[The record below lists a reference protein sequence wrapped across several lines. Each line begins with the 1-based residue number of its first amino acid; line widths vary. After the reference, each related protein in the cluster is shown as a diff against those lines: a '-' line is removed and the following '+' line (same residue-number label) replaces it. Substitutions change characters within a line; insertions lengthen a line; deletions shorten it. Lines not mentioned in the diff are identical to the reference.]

1 MPVDRLAWS
10 TFLAGFDWRQ
20 GEHIS
25 LVGPTGCGKTTL
37 GLAILDRRR
46 YVIALGTKP
55 RDETLDELRRSGW
68 TRALDWPV
76 PPPRGN
82 EPRRIILWPRFDRMD
97 DAARQRAIFDRA
109 LRGAF
114 IQGGWCLYADELRY
128 LAVDLQLAKLLRLVW
143 LQGRS
148 LRISLVGGT
157 QRPAWVPLEMYDQAT
172 HLFLWRDNDES
183 NLKRISGI
191 GGALNAKDVR
201 RLVSNLPLHDVL
213 YLNTR
218 TGAQIV
224 TRVGETAQQR
234 KA

>member
-1 MPVDRLAWS
+1 MADVDRVAWPA
-10 TFLAGFDWRQ
+10 FLDAFDWRQ

-37 GLAILDRRR
+37 GLAILPRRR

-55 RDETLDELRRSGW
+55 RDDTLDKLRRSGW
-68 TRALDWPV
+68 LRAFDWPV

-82 EPRRIILWPRFDRMD
+82 EARRIILWPRFHRMD
-97 DAARQRAIFDRA
+97 DATRQRDIFDRA
-109 LRGAF
+109 LRGVF
-114 IQGGWCLYADELRY
+114 TQGGWCIYADELRY
-128 LAVDLQLAKLLRLVW
+128 LANDLKLDRLLRLLW

-148 LRISLVGGT
+148 LSVSLVGGT

-191 GGALNAKDVR
+191 GGALNPKEVR
-201 RLVSNLPLHDVL
+201 TLVSRLPLHDVL

-218 TGAQIV
+218 TGRRLI
-224 TRVGETAQQR
+224 TRVDDASR
-234 KA
+234 KEA